1 MRLIHVKL
9 GVEEQYLLDN
19 LTVKNSDGILY
30 IAKDS
35 SKFEIMKKTLVGGK
49 EQCAA
54 TDGYRMYIFNT
65 K

>member
-1 MRLIHVKL
+1 MRLIHVRL

-30 IAKDS
+30 IAKES
-35 SKFEIMKKTLVGGK
+35 SKFEIMKKTLVGGQK
-49 EQCAA
+49 QCAA
-54 TDGYRMYIFNT
+54 SDGYRMYIFNT